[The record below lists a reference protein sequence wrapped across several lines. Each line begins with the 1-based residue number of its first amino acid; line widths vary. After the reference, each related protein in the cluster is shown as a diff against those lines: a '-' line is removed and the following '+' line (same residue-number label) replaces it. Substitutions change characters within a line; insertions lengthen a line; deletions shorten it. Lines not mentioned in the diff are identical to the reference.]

1 MCSLS
6 AMISMFEM
14 YLQAK
19 EIAVNNIF
27 RSALGIVE
35 EVMSD
40 AKGHVPSSS
49 VSNPSM
55 ELIARQ
61 ANRIR
66 QRMRPDEPTDM
77 TFEVTHIYIFIQNQV
92 CGLSLLRAFVHKGDT
107 RACRLRYLYPI
118 SYV

>member
-1 MCSLS
+1 
-6 AMISMFEM
+6 MISMFEL

-35 EVMSD
+35 EVMSEVKD
-40 AKGHVPSSS
+40 HVPSSS

-55 ELIARQ
+55 ELIVRQ

-66 QRMRPDEPTDM
+66 QRMHPDEPTDM
-77 TFEVTHIYIFIQNQV
+77 TFEVTHVYIFKENEV
-92 CGLSLLRAFVHKGDT
+92 CGLSLLRAFFHKGDT
-107 RACRLRYLYPI
+107 SACSLRYLYPI
-118 SYV
+118 SYA